1 MFGCGRT
8 HVVQRMRGAAQ
19 DGVYLIDGASF
30 EKRVCAL
37 VPGDLVDLTVSE
49 APANP
54 PSARSKPL

>member
-1 MFGCGRT
+1 
-8 HVVQRMRGAAQ
+8 MRGAAQ